1 LKIFIAPETG
11 YKDRHFVDIMGCEN
25 TKQYPTILATYQLFT
40 ILTAW
45 LTGSWGF
52 LSLHKITREY
62 HNTHN

>member
-40 ILTAW
+40 NSDCMADWELELPVPAQN
-45 LTGSWGF
+45 
-52 LSLHKITREY
+52 HKRIS
-62 HNTHN
+62 